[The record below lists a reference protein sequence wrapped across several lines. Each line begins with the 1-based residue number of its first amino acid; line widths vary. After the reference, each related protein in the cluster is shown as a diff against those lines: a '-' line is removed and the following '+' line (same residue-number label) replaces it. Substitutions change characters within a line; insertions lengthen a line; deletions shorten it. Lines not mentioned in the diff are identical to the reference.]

1 MGWDTDTHRIPNIW
15 IHLGYI
21 DGKCYTIYSIH
32 GSYGIWN
39 VMWIIKYTDILYD
52 TDILLYSLVILLQ
65 TETCFFLF
73 VRVSF
78 FCKGYCKECASG
90 PLWNSQ
96 FIKTQTCV
104 CVCIWIMV
112 PVEVRIRSAR
122 VLLHDSH
129 MKIPPVKLF
138 PWVSLS
144 ISFRLGF
151 VCWLVLCWFI
161 MTWFAAYLHHFC
173 CFVWLCMTLGLT
185 LW

>member
-1 MGWDTDTHRIPNIW
+1 M
-15 IHLGYI
+15 
-21 DGKCYTIYSIH
+21 KCDVNYKVYGYTIWYWYIIVLS
-32 GSYGIWN
+32 SNLVTDWN
-39 VMWIIKYTDILYD
+39 V
-52 TDILLYSLVILLQ
+52 
-65 TETCFFLF
+65 FFLF

-90 PLWNSQ
+90 PLWNLVVGHSWTVSLS
-96 FIKTQTCV
+96 KHKHV